1 MTEQD
6 KNWML
11 VAFLGF
17 PWGDAAKLSEED
29 RDYLVMK
36 AERMKEWTIENK
48 PPDQQMP
55 PLMEL

>member
-1 MTEQD
+1 MKEQD

-17 PWGDAAKLSEED
+17 PWNEAAKLTDED
-29 RDYLVMK
+29 RDYLVIK
-36 AERMKEWTIENK
+36 AEKMKEWTIENK
-48 PPDQQMP
+48 PPDQSLP

>member
-6 KNWML
+6 KNWL
-11 VAFLGF
+11 IVAYLGF
-17 PWGDAAKLSEED
+17 PWNEAAKLETDD
-29 RDYLVMK
+29 REYLVKK

-55 PLMEL
+55 PLMEI